1 MPCARSLRVVVM
13 LVIEYERCLYI
24 NTVNQKK
31 GGAPLFGVSRFV
43 PRFARVGA
51 WDGSGALVRD
61 GCEYTGRSILS
72 GFGTTFAFRVN
83 DVGSREYI
91 KNLFGRNIKQQS
103 YMSKV
108 QNRGI
113 AEQLREGYVVEDDDI
128 NNLPVGEA
136 IVSAPSGEPF
146 RFKFN
151 LYQ

>member
-1 MPCARSLRVVVM
+1 M
-13 LVIEYERCLYI
+13 
-24 NTVNQKK
+24 
-31 GGAPLFGVSRFV
+31 
-43 PRFARVGA
+43 
-51 WDGSGALVRD
+51 
-61 GCEYTGRSILS
+61 
-72 GFGTTFAFRVN
+72 
-83 DVGSREYI
+83 EYI

-113 AEQLREGYVVEDDDI
+113 AEQWREGYVVEDDDI

>member
-1 MPCARSLRVVVM
+1 MPHLEHIDDGVNFGRSLGAKFFVGIQNIDQVM
-13 LVIEYERCLYI
+13 AAY
-24 NTVNQKK
+24 
-31 GGAPLFGVSRFV
+31 G
-43 PRFARVGA
+43 
-51 WDGSGALVRD
+51 
-61 GCEYTGRSILS
+61 EYTGRSILA